1 MTIYRKTTGGT
12 FAPVSQMSIRA
23 SGAFQAIKAAWVND
37 NGQFKKVFGGS
48 IQYEDPTAYYDV
60 ENATPITIT
69 EGRGSETSDYAAWIV
84 NDITL
89 PQREPVDGDADW
101 TYYEYFV
108 IDTGEILPVDMFST
122 GGNQPTA
129 SGVKYENASA
139 WAVTEEGTMTKLQSS
154 NPAIIVRNGNL
165 AWESGYQYFKV
176 QRNDALYANVYGK
189 PLGLRL
195 RWHSMSLD
203 KYFEYVFTDESFVLT
218 SL

>member
-1 MTIYRKTTGGT
+1 MTIYRKTTGGI
-12 FAPVSQMSIRA
+12 FAPVSHMSIRA
-23 SGAFQAIKAAWVND
+23 NGAFQAINAAWVND
-37 NGQFKKVFGGS
+37 NGQFKKIFGGG

-60 ENATPITIT
+60 ENATRITVT
-69 EGRGSETSDYAAWIV
+69 EGRGSETSNYAAWVV
-84 NDITL
+84 NNIKL

-108 IDTGEILPVDMFST
+108 VDTGEILPVDMFST

-129 SGVKYENASA
+129 FGVKYENASGY
-139 WAVTEEGTMTKLQSS
+139 AVMENGTTFKLQSA
-154 NPAIIVRNGNL
+154 NPAFRVVSGNL
-165 AWESGYQYFKV
+165 TWVSGYQYFKV
-176 QRNDALYANVYGK
+176 QRNDALYASVYGK
-189 PLGLRL
+189 QLGLRL